1 MFEQFSRDRHRA
13 PQRSSVPLLIS
24 TAAHIIVAGVILAIP
39 ILYVTAAPPAVPYVL
54 AFVASAP
61 PPPPPPPAPTSTP
74 AKTRVTKPAPVRSR
88 RAAPVE
94 APRAIVAERPVET
107 ASSPGLPGGIEG
119 VPGGVPGGVVG
130 GVPGGVVGGVV
141 GGVLS
146 DLPAPPP
153 PPPPPPVTRAP
164 VRVGGD
170 VKAPALI
177 ERVQPEYPELA
188 RRAKVEGVVIL
199 EAIVDR
205 HGHVEDV
212 RVLRSIPLLD
222 RAAVDAVRHWR
233 YSPLLVS
240 GRPESFIVTVTINF
254 SVSPDGL

>member
-1 MFEQFSRDRHRA
+1 MFEQFSRDHHRA
-13 PQRSSVPLLIS
+13 PQRSRVPLLIS

-39 ILYVTAAPPAVPYVL
+39 ILYVSAAPPAPYVL

-61 PPPPPPPAPTSTP
+61 PPPPPPPPAAAPASTP
-74 AKTRVTKPAPVRSR
+74 AKKQVTKAAPVRSH

-94 APRAIVAERPVET
+94 APRAIVAERPAEA
-107 ASSPGLPGGIEG
+107 ASSPGLPGGIE
-119 VPGGVPGGVVG
+119 GVPGGVVG

-153 PPPPPPVTRAP
+153 PPAPVTRAP

-199 EAIVDR
+199 EAVVDR
-205 HGHVEDV
+205 QGRVEDV

-240 GRPESFIVTVTINF
+240 GRPASFIVTVTINF
-254 SVSPDGL
+254 SISSEAVNDE